1 MALLKSCSSVRAF
14 TTARPSIRQSQLC
27 TPSTVCKAKNSGSY
41 MVEVQVGEEEPED
54 SAVRRFMKQV
64 MDSRVIEQLRARK
77 TVETKIVKYKRELR
91 ERIELNK
98 AGWVEPTWEQMYGL
112 DPDPKPF
119 DDFFDRD
126 DEEENTL
133 LRRSRDDAIFDVS
146 YPDLSG
152 MANGGQQWGGYM
164 DANRTTASQGGY
176 IANQAGGYIDGYQQS
191 GTAQQGGYINNL

>member
-1 MALLKSCSSVRAF
+1 MAHLKCCTSVRAF
-14 TTARPSIRQSQLC
+14 TTARPSMRQSQLSV
-27 TPSTVCKAKNSGSY
+27 PSTVCQAKNSGSY

-77 TVETKIVKYKRELR
+77 TVETKIVKYKRELK
-91 ERIELNK
+91 ERIELRK

-133 LRRSRDDAIFDVS
+133 LRRSRDDAIFDVT
-146 YPDLSG
+146 YPDLASG

-164 DANRTTASQGGY
+164 DANKAPAAQ
-176 IANQAGGYIDGYQQS
+176 GGYIDGYQQS
-191 GTAQQGGYINNL
+191 GTAQQGGYVNNL